1 MKKYNLTSNFVLS
14 LLILLLFTQC
24 SHKEKTESA
33 AEPVFAGV
41 ADEAA
46 KPVEEVSDASSG
58 NGITSKNTY
67 TTNTVASG
75 FANASYAVAN
85 VADAN
90 TNVAVSTSATSTT
103 STPKESVLTT
113 EQEKIDR
120 KLLKEATLSWET
132 SDISKTHQQILNSIK
147 KYSAY
152 ASNDEANT
160 DDTRVVNMLEIRV
173 PANHFDDFIN
183 DISKDVN
190 VFDEKKISVLDVTE
204 EYIDVSAR
212 IKTKKELEQHYYDL
226 LKRTKNVSE
235 ILEVEQQLNNV
246 RNDIESA
253 EGRLKY
259 LNDRVSLGTI
269 SITFYET
276 KSAPI
281 GFFGEVGKS
290 FVQGWKGVLYFILGI
305 LKIWPFVIII
315 GTIMFFVVRFNK
327 KK

>member
-1 MKKYNLTSNFVLS
+1 MKKYNLTSSFLLS
-14 LLILLLFTQC
+14 LLILLLLTQC

-33 AEPVFAGV
+33 AEPVSAGV
-41 ADEAA
+41 ADDAA
-46 KPVEEVSDASSG
+46 KSVEEVLETSSG
-58 NGITSKNTY
+58 NGITSKNPSN
-67 TTNTVASG
+67 TNNVASG
-75 FANASYAVAN
+75 YAANAV
-85 VADAN
+85 
-90 TNVAVSTSATSTT
+90 TNGAVSTSATSTT
-103 STPKESVLTT
+103 PTPKESVLTT

-132 SDISKTHQQILNSIK
+132 TDISKTHQQILNSIK
-147 KYSAY
+147 KYKAY
-152 ASNDEANT
+152 ASNDETNT
-160 DDTRVVNMLEIRV
+160 DDYRVVNMLEIRV
-173 PANHFDDFIN
+173 PAEQFDDFIN

-190 VFDEKKISVLDVTE
+190 EFDEKKISVLDVTE
-204 EYIDVSAR
+204 EYIDVAAR

-290 FVQGWKGVLYFILGI
+290 LSQGWKGILYFILGI
-305 LKIWPFVIII
+305 LKIWPFIIII
-315 GTIMFFVVRFNK
+315 GTIIFFVVRFNK
-327 KK
+327 RK